1 MTLPKSAPALRCYKI
16 SKRFDQDISAL
27 CACFNVTV
35 EGGTV
40 TAARLAFGGMA
51 GVPKRASAVEAA
63 LLGKPWTQET
73 AEAALPGRVTV
84 IRPGLI
90 VGDGDTSDRFG
101 YWPLRVWEGGMS
113 FHGGLLGVM
122 LAMWLYSRKLGVRAW
137 GVLDFV
143 APLVPLG
150 LGFGRIGNFI
160 NGELWGKPT
169 DVPWGFMVNGQV
181 LHPSMLYEALLEGFV
196 LFAILWL
203 FTSRERPYMAVS
215 GLFFLLY
222 GVFRFAV
229 EFVRVPDAHIGYI
242 AFGWLTMGQLLTL
255 PMIVAGAILIGLA
268 YRKRKT

>member
-1 MTLPKSAPALRCYKI
+1 M
-16 SKRFDQDISAL
+16 
-27 CACFNVTV
+27 
-35 EGGTV
+35 
-40 TAARLAFGGMA
+40 
-51 GVPKRASAVEAA
+51 
-63 LLGKPWTQET
+63 
-73 AEAALPGRVTV
+73 
-84 IRPGLI
+84 
-90 VGDGDTSDRFG
+90 
-101 YWPLRVWEGGMS
+101 
-113 FHGGLLGVM
+113 
-122 LAMWLYSRKLGVRAW
+122 
-137 GVLDFV
+137 
-143 APLVPLG
+143 
-150 LGFGRIGNFI
+150 
-160 NGELWGKPT
+160 LWGKPT
-169 DVPWGFMVNGQV
+169 DVPWGFMVNRKV